1 MHEHSDY
8 FKQFLSIPAAP
19 KKKKKTKKSAAGGGG
34 GGYQPP
40 SESAIDAEFA
50 QHLKRMS
57 QQGVYGDNIEIC
69 AFARRYNCD
78 VKIYQREFA
87 YVVVGGNGGG
97 DGGGDGGQRK
107 LVHIA
112 YHTWEH
118 YSSIRNLA
126 GPYAGLPDVKPVVPN
141 PTADS
146 AAAAVE
152 AQKGKEGRKYA
163 LPWMVDTVMLSLPF
177 LATEEE
183 VAKALEECKGDV
195 NEAVGRMLD
204 QQSTE
209 EAGSET
215 QGPAVADP
223 RDKDA
228 PLNKDSGGGG
238 GGTSPTPGIAG
249 NEEAPPTPEP
259 TEPIK
264 GNQASPPPKNKA
276 AASANGKN
284 ANKNPTPPKDPK
296 PKRETARERKERQ
309 KAAAKERKTS
319 KTAKGAGEVK
329 DTVKDKAVN
338 RNRSTENDN
347 IDGGIRELYI

>member
-126 GPYAGLPDVKPVVPN
+126 GPYAGLPDVKPIVPN

-204 QQSTE
+204 QQSAE

-238 GGTSPTPGIAG
+238 GASPTPGTAG

-329 DTVKDKAVN
+329 VTVKDKAG
-338 RNRSTENDN
+338 NRSTENDN
-347 IDGGIRELYI
+347 IDRGIRELYI